1 MSHSGL
7 NPKQKEAVE
16 TTEGPVLI
24 VAGAGA
30 GKTKTI
36 VHRIENL
43 IKKGVPPQNI
53 LAITFTN
60 KAAREMKDRVEQLL
74 GTEISKYG
82 HSKPFVS
89 TFHSLGVHI
98 LKENFELLGITRHFG
113 IFDKS
118 DSKRAIKEALVAENL
133 DPKQYDPVKIGSAIS
148 REKGRF
154 ITIEEYMG
162 KSDDFYSGIVARVWE
177 RYEKILAREKSLD
190 FDDLLLKTARLLRD
204 NEKIRNYYQELW
216 KYIHID
222 EYQDTNTVQY
232 TIAKLIGD
240 KYKNICVVGD
250 TDQNIYSWRGAEIK
264 NILSFEKNYPDAK
277 IILLEENYRSTQTIL
292 SVANNAIKKNKYRIE
307 KNLFTKNEVGE
318 KIGLYSGYD
327 EATEAD
333 FVSGKSK
340 ELIESGVQPKEI
352 AVLYRANF
360 QSRALEESFLGND
373 VPYQL
378 LGTRFFERKEVKDV
392 LSFIRASFNPDSSI
406 DIGRIINVPPRGI
419 GKITLQKILDGKK
432 EELSPK
438 VKEKV
443 ESFETILSRIA
454 EKARTS
460 IPSETVKFVIKISG
474 LEQLLKS
481 GSEEDLERLE
491 NVMELV
497 TLATKYDQFT
507 PEEGIE
513 KLLTDA
519 ALASDQDSLISSKEG
534 VKLMTVHAA
543 KGLEFDYCFITGLE
557 ENLFPHKKMNESEI
571 DSEEGEEERRLFYVA
586 ITRAR
591 KKIYLTNAQIRTIFG
606 SKQINIPSEF
616 LYDIDETLT
625 EQEEFVGVRRS
636 GKILYKIDF

>member
-1 MSHSGL
+1 
-7 NPKQKEAVE
+7 
-16 TTEGPVLI
+16 
-24 VAGAGA
+24 
-30 GKTKTI
+30 
-36 VHRIENL
+36 
-43 IKKGVPPQNI
+43 
-53 LAITFTN
+53 
-60 KAAREMKDRVEQLL
+60 MKDRVEQLL
-74 GTEISKYG
+74 GAEISKYG
-82 HSKPFVS
+82 HTKPFVS

-98 LKENFELLGITRHFG
+98 LKENFELLEIPRHFA
-113 IFDKS
+113 IFDKN
-118 DSKRAIKEALVAENL
+118 DSKRAIKEALMAENF
-133 DPKQYDPVKIGSAIS
+133 DPKQYDPAKISAAIS
-148 REKGRF
+148 GEKGRF
-154 ITIEEYMG
+154 ITVEEYVA
-162 KSDDFYSGIVARVWE
+162 KSGDFYSGIVARVWE

-190 FDDLLLKTARLLRD
+190 FDDLLLKTARLIRD

-232 TIAKLIGD
+232 TIAKLIAD

-264 NILSFEKNYPDAK
+264 NILSFEKNYPNAK

-292 SVANNAIKKNKYRIE
+292 SVANNTIKKNKYRIE
-307 KNLFTKNEVGE
+307 KNLFTKNEVGD

-327 EATEAD
+327 EANEAD

-340 ELIESGVQPKEI
+340 ELIQSGVQPKEI

-406 DIGRIINVPPRGI
+406 DTGRIINVPPRGI

-432 EELSPK
+432 EELSTK

-443 ESFETILSRIA
+443 ESFETILSKIS
-454 EKARTS
+454 EKARTG

-481 GSEEDLERLE
+481 GGEEDLERLE

-497 TLATKYDQFT
+497 TLATKYDQLT

-513 KLLTDA
+513 KLLTDS
-519 ALASDQDSLISSKEG
+519 ALASDQDSLISSEEG

-557 ENLFPHKKMNESEI
+557 ENLFPHKKINETGI

-625 EQEEFVGVRRS
+625 EQEESVGTRRS

>member
-1 MSHSGL
+1 
-7 NPKQKEAVE
+7 
-16 TTEGPVLI
+16 
-24 VAGAGA
+24 
-30 GKTKTI
+30 
-36 VHRIENL
+36 
-43 IKKGVPPQNI
+43 
-53 LAITFTN
+53 
-60 KAAREMKDRVEQLL
+60 
-74 GTEISKYG
+74 
-82 HSKPFVS
+82 
-89 TFHSLGVHI
+89 
-98 LKENFELLGITRHFG
+98 
-113 IFDKS
+113 
-118 DSKRAIKEALVAENL
+118 
-133 DPKQYDPVKIGSAIS
+133 
-148 REKGRF
+148 
-154 ITIEEYMG
+154 
-162 KSDDFYSGIVARVWE
+162 
-177 RYEKILAREKSLD
+177 
-190 FDDLLLKTARLLRD
+190 
-204 NEKIRNYYQELW
+204 
-216 KYIHID
+216 